1 VITKV
6 VHGWRVGGLVAYLMG
21 PGRAEEHRRPR
32 VVASWDGRDTQW
44 QPQSSGPRQWDLELG
59 SLIRA
64 LQAPAVAARL
74 TEDGRAE
81 GKRGYVWHCSARV
94 ASGDRVLNDG
104 EWGEIARELLHGAGI
119 AERDDPGGP
128 RWVAIR
134 HADDHIHI
142 AVVLVRQDTGRR
154 FWPYRDYPRLRET
167 ARELERRLGLTV
179 TAAADGTAERAPTRG
194 EREKAARQGRRPARA
209 ELVRAIRRAAIA
221 AHDVASFEAALQ
233 EGGYRIEIRRGPSG
247 DPLGYKVARPA
258 DLTATGE
265 PIYYSGSK
273 LAADLSLPRLLRR
286 WAQAPCAGGEDGDQP
301 VIAARA
307 VVERARRVVADS
319 SKNGGGGLEGA
330 TEEVVYAGADVVA
343 AVGWPGWEQAA
354 VAFDHAARPAHGQIG
369 SSSPLSLE
377 LRRVARR
384 LVRRRTPIGAD
395 EISAGAA
402 LAVALVA
409 LAWEIAAWRRRR
421 AQPHQAAAAD
431 VAASV
436 LAAWSARLP
445 SPDAARTLH
454 PRPGLGSD
462 TPRARIDPSG
472 R

>member
-1 VITKV
+1 MSGI
-6 VHGWRVGGLVAYLMG
+6 A
-21 PGRAEEHRRPR
+21 RR
-32 VVASWDGRDTQW
+32 
-44 QPQSSGPRQWDLELG
+44 G
-59 SLIRA
+59 S
-64 LQAPAVAARL
+64 PA
-74 TEDGRAE
+74 GI
-81 GKRGYVWHCSARV
+81 GCSATR
-94 ASGDRVLNDG
+94 
-104 EWGEIARELLHGAGI
+104 EWGEIARELLHGAGV

-194 EREKAARQGRRPARA
+194 EREKAARQGRRPARV
-209 ELVRAIRRAAIA
+209 ELVRAIRRAAIT

-233 EGGYRIEIRRGPSG
+233 EGGYRIEIRRAPSG

-265 PIYYSGSK
+265 PIFYSGSK

-286 WAQAPCAGGEDGDQP
+286 WAESPDRGCAGWGRTGDRGRCCGR
-301 VIAARA
+301 ARPPARRRQRPAA
-307 VVERARRVVADS
+307 VVVARVRSRRSCMRAPMSWRRS
-319 SKNGGGGLEGA
+319 GGP
-330 TEEVVYAGADVVA
+330 
-343 AVGWPGWEQAA
+343 VGSRPRWRST
-354 VAFDHAARPAHGQIG
+354 ARPGPRMVEFG
-369 SSSPLSLE
+369 SSSPLSIE

-384 LVRRRTPIGAD
+384 LVRRRTPVGAD

-431 VAASV
+431 VAAGV

-445 SPDAARTLH
+445 SPDAVRTLR
-454 PRPGLGSD
+454 PRPGLGPD
-462 TPRARIDPSG
+462 TLRARVDPSG

>member
-1 VITKV
+1 VSPNVMIRV
-6 VHGWRVGGLVAYLMG
+6 GRGGWR
-21 PGRAEEHRRPR
+21 
-32 VVASWDGRDTQW
+32 
-44 QPQSSGPRQWDLELG
+44 
-59 SLIRA
+59 
-64 LQAPAVAARL
+64 
-74 TEDGRAE
+74 
-81 GKRGYVWHCSARV
+81 
-94 ASGDRVLNDG
+94 
-104 EWGEIARELLHGAGI
+104 
-119 AERDDPGGP
+119 
-128 RWVAIR
+128 IR

-154 FWPYRDYPRLRET
+154 FWPYRDYPQLRET
-167 ARELERRLGLTV
+167 ARELEQRLGLTV

-221 AHDVASFEAALQ
+221 AHDVASFEAVLQ
-233 EGGYRIEIRRGPSG
+233 AGGFRIEIRRAPSG

-258 DLTATGE
+258 DMTATGE

-273 LAADLSLPRLLRR
+273 LAGDLSLPRLLRR
-286 WAQAPCAGGEDGDQP
+286 WAQAPGTGGEDGDGDGDEP

-307 VVERARRVVADS
+307 AVERARRVVADS
-319 SKNGGGGLEGA
+319 SGGGGFEGEV
-330 TEEVVYAGADVVA
+330 EEVVYAGADVVA

-354 VAFDHAARPAHGQIG
+354 MAFDHAARPAGGQIG
-369 SSSPLSLE
+369 SSSPLSIE

-384 LVRRRTPIGAD
+384 LGRRRSPVGAD

-402 LAVALVA
+402 LAVALVV

-431 VAASV
+431 VAAGV

-445 SPDAARTLH
+445 SPDAVRGLR
-454 PRPGLGSD
+454 PRHGLGRTRREHASIHPVGNRRRD
-462 TPRARIDPSG
+462 RAGEPIPDASIG
-472 R
+472 RGKWVWRNGNRRRSSTWC